1 MCILCT
7 HIWTV
12 VRCSPEAEAV
22 DSVPSGSAVALLGVV
37 GEEEEGTAGGTVA
50 TEGVSS
56 VGAVVSGPGV
66 VLGSGVTTVGIG
78 VADGSR

>member
-1 MCILCT
+1 MY

-22 DSVPSGSAVALLGVV
+22 DSVPSGSVVALSGVV
-37 GEEEEGTAGGTVA
+37 GEEEGTAGGTVA